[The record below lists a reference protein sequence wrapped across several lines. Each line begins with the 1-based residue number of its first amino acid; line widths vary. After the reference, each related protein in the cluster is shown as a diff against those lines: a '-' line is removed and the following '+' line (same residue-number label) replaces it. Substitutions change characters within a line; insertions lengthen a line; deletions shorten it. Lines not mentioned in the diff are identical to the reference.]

1 MMTAMPMTARV
12 EKMSDPAKPNTP
24 FEYGV
29 DPTLFPAMTFDEVYE
44 KVVHEYSGHD
54 VLILS
59 HINPDGDTLGS
70 SFALRELIFAAG
82 GRAYVCCAD
91 EIPRYLRFLSF
102 PQDSILPESI
112 PDNFLCDRIIS
123 VDVASPSRLGGLWNI
138 YGGENGRIDMM
149 IDHHG
154 KGTPFASHYIEEH
167 SAAVGEIIYAIYER
181 FCQNNTVS
189 ENAARNILNFL
200 YTAISSDTGC
210 FKYSNVTPRTH
221 MIASKLV
228 GAGIDF
234 AEINRLLFDVMSPD
248 RLRLQRAVLN
258 NIQTYFGGKAAL
270 AAFPIEMIHKIAVP
284 YDEYSH
290 AIDIVRSIEG
300 VSVAVVIRQ
309 PSNENVFHV
318 SMRSTGDIDVAE
330 ICAAFGGGGHAR
342 AAGITFA
349 CDSIEQAQ
357 QLLLDKIG
365 EFIA

>member
-1 MMTAMPMTARV
+1 
-12 EKMSDPAKPNTP
+12 MSDSIKPNITA
-24 FEYGV
+24 EYGV
-29 DPTLFPAMTFDEVYE
+29 DPTRFTAMTFDEVYE

-102 PQDSILPESI
+102 PQESILPESI
-112 PDNFLCDRIIS
+112 PDGFACDRVIS
-123 VDVASPSRLGGLWNI
+123 VDVASPSRLGGLWDI
-138 YGGENGRIDMM
+138 YGGESGRIDMM

-154 KGTPFASHYIEEH
+154 KGTPFAPHYIEEH

-181 FCQNNTVS
+181 FCQKHTVS
-189 ENAARNILNFL
+189 EEATRKILNYL

-258 NIQTYFGGKAAL
+258 NIQTYFGGKAAF
-270 AAFPIEMIHKIAVP
+270 AVFPIEMIHRIAVP

-309 PSNENVFHV
+309 PSDENVFHV
-318 SMRSTGDIDVAE
+318 SMRSMGNIDVAE

-349 CDSIEQAQ
+349 CGSIEEAQ
-357 QLLLDKIG
+357 RLLLEKIG
-365 EFIA
+365 EFIF

>member
-1 MMTAMPMTARV
+1 
-12 EKMSDPAKPNTP
+12 MSDPIKPNITS
-24 FEYGV
+24 EHGV
-29 DPTLFPAMTFDEVYE
+29 DPTRFPAVTFDEVYE
-44 KVVHEYSGHD
+44 KVVHECSGHD

-91 EIPRYLRFLSF
+91 EIPRYLRFPAF
-102 PQDSILPESI
+102 PQESILPESI
-112 PDNFLCDRIIS
+112 PDNFACDRIIS
-123 VDVASPSRLGGLWNI
+123 VDAASPSRLGRLWDI
-138 YGGENGRIDMM
+138 YGGRIDMM
-149 IDHHG
+149 IDHHC
-154 KGTPFASHYIEEH
+154 KGTPFAPHYIEEH
-167 SAAVGEIIYAIYER
+167 SAATGEIIYAIYER
-181 FCQNNTVS
+181 FCQSNTIS
-189 ENAARNILNFL
+189 KEATQSILNYL
-200 YTAISSDTGC
+200 YAAISSDTGC

-228 GAGIDF
+228 GTGIDF

-258 NIQTYFGGKAAL
+258 NIQTYFDGKAAF
-270 AAFPIEMIHKIAVP
+270 AVFPIEMIHRIAVP

-309 PSNENVFHV
+309 PGDENVFHV
-318 SMRSTGDIDVAE
+318 SMRSTGSIDVAE

-349 CDSIEQAQ
+349 CGSIDEAQ
-357 QLLLDKIG
+357 RLLLEKIG
-365 EFIA
+365 EFIS